1 MSQNSYVIGII
12 GGAGTGKTYIS
23 KYLVQYLDA
32 LFIEGDQIAH
42 ELLKEKVIIKKI
54 RDYFGDRVVENG
66 EIDRSKLGKIVF
78 SDKQSLL
85 ALNEIMHGTMFKMIE
100 EKIKTT
106 DKKYIILE
114 AAVMIEAGF
123 SKLVHSMVCLKAH
136 KDIRIERLISSRSID
151 LIKAESILKSQR
163 DDYADY
169 ADYIFDTSGGIDNIK
184 KDLEVMINAIREAEY
199 EKNK

>member
-23 KYLVQYLDA
+23 KYLVQRLDA

-42 ELLKEKVIIKKI
+42 ELLKDSTTIKNI
-54 RDYFGDRVVENG
+54 CEHFGDGILEDGKIN
-66 EIDRSKLGKIVF
+66 RSKLGEIVF
-78 SDKQSLL
+78 SDKESLL
-85 ALNEIMHGTMFKMIE
+85 ILNEIMHGTMFKRIE
-100 EKIKTT
+100 EKILAT
-106 DKKYIILE
+106 DRKYIILE

-151 LIKAESILKSQR
+151 LKKAESILKSQR

-169 ADYIFDTSGGIDNIK
+169 ADYIFDTSVGIDNIK

-199 EKNK
+199 DKNK